1 MIIPEVK
8 ETTKK
13 YEGKIITIRADRL
26 TRGDGKLFTREVA
39 VVSDSV
45 AVVAVDEHK
54 RVLLIRQYRHPMGRP
69 VWEIPAGRMDVQGE
83 IPAQTA
89 LRELREEADVVADY
103 IDPLTTFGSSVGF
116 TSEKISV
123 FIAYGLKNVSE
134 FERQNEEADIEKKW
148 VPFAEALE
156 QVKKGIIDDS
166 KTIIGI
172 MLAKEYLQDRGM

>member
-45 AVVAVDEHK
+45 AVVAVDDQK
-54 RVLLIRQYRHPMGRP
+54 RVLLIRQYRHPMGKP

-83 IPAQTA
+83 LPAQTA
-89 LRELREEADVVADY
+89 LRELR
-103 IDPLTTFGSSVGF
+103 
-116 TSEKISV
+116 
-123 FIAYGLKNVSE
+123 
-134 FERQNEEADIEKKW
+134 EEADIEKKW
-148 VPFAEALE
+148 VPFAEAMD

-172 MLAKEYLQDRGM
+172 TLAKEYMQDRGLL